1 MSGEMRQ
8 NVSKKEIKGGG
19 KKNKREP
26 AENVS
31 AAFSWFLVVSSYC
44 AASCFVVPGEAFH
57 NLMCGALI
65 FFLGMFGPE
74 QVHLQIRKHSL
85 KKERERRG
93 GDGVRLQFIV

>member
-19 KKNKREP
+19 GGEGKP

-44 AASCFVVPGEAFH
+44 AASRFIVPGEAFRIS
-57 NLMCGALI
+57 MYGAFM
-65 FFLGMFGPE
+65 FFRD
-74 QVHLQIRKHSL
+74 VCT
-85 KKERERRG
+85 RRSSSSE
-93 GDGVRLQFIV
+93 F